1 MNMSC
6 YYEPGTEKYYACSM
20 CDSRKILG
28 CIFGNPQEKEVE
40 SMENTKIL
48 YAHEA
53 NRIAKEKNKNDIQ
66 ENLKEIE
73 EKIRCAADNG
83 DFSVILNGSLRKKV
97 NDELVK
103 LGYDVQTYLVHNED
117 VYVISW
123 DK

>member
-1 MNMSC
+1 
-6 YYEPGTEKYYACSM
+6 M
-20 CDSRKILG
+20 CDSRRILG
-28 CIFGNPQEKEVE
+28 CIFNNPQEKEVE

-53 NRIAKEKNKNDIQ
+53 NRIAKEKNKDIQ

-83 DFSVILNGSLRKKV
+83 YFSVMLNGSLRKIV

-103 LGYDVQTYLVHNED
+103 LGYDVQTYLNHNEN

>member
-1 MNMSC
+1 M
-6 YYEPGTEKYYACSM
+6 
-20 CDSRKILG
+20 
-28 CIFGNPQEKEVE
+28 E
-40 SMENTKIL
+40 STKIL

-53 NRIAKEKNKNDIQ
+53 NRIAKEKNKDIQ

-83 DFSVILNGSLRKKV
+83 YFSVMLNGSLRKIV

-103 LGYDVQTYLVHNED
+103 LGYDVQTYLNHNES

>member
-1 MNMSC
+1 
-6 YYEPGTEKYYACSM
+6 
-20 CDSRKILG
+20 
-28 CIFGNPQEKEVE
+28 
-40 SMENTKIL
+40 MENTKIL

-103 LGYDVQTYLVHNED
+103 QGYDVQTYSRCNECG
-117 VYVISW
+117 YKISW
-123 DK
+123 